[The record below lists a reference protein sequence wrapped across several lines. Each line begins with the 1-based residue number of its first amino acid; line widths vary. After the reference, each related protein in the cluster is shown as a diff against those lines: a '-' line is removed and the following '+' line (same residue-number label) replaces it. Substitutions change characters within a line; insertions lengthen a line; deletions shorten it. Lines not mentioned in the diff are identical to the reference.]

1 MAGLVGGGYVVTW
14 ARTVGANTEIHFQ
27 RVNAAGTLV
36 GGDVTLDSA
45 GTINDQP
52 EIVALQD
59 GGFAIA
65 YRKQRVRRRRR
76 HRNRPQ
82 HPLNADGSPRASL
95 FVDTGVQGT
104 GTNQNDTTITEMSN
118 GFIAV
123 GWTNDS
129 GVPASRTTDVA
140 FYNPSGAFQ
149 ANLTGQISSSD
160 QLALAGL
167 AGGRF
172 VTMWR
177 DVSAAG
183 DGSGTEVRAAVF
195 DLIRNSTGD
204 GADDVIL
211 GDDLH
216 DNMIDGGGNDI
227 LSGGT
232 TNPPP
237 PSARS
242 APGTH
247 AAARSS
253 VPEAKPRAPHARPA
267 QAGPLSHQ
275 ETCLMTNS

>member
-1 MAGLVGGGYVVTW
+1 MTGLVGGGYVVTW

-65 YRKQRVRRRRR
+65 YRNNESGGGAGTDIALNIR
-76 HRNRPQ
+76 
-82 HPLNADGSPRASL
+82 NADGSPRASL

-177 DVSAAG
+177 RRVRSRRR
-183 DGSGTEVRAAVF
+183 SGFGNQAAVF

-216 DNMIDGGGNDI
+216 DNMSGRRQRHPERRHEYRHDGRR
-227 LSGGT
+227 
-232 TNPPP
+232 
-237 PSARS
+237 AR
-242 APGTH
+242 
-247 AAARSS
+247 R
-253 VPEAKPRAPHARPA
+253 RQLFRR
-267 QAGPLSHQ
+267 Q
-275 ETCLMTNS
+275 CR